1 VKLRFFKGT
10 EGHEFFGYPVG
21 LGTGDAAPQDITA
34 GIEQRDGKIRLEK
47 PGLRARPSIT
57 MGLAISWFGRG
68 EMTRIKSDFA
78 SSLRLFSPLPTVPGV
93 HHQID
98 NRANY
103 AGCE

>member
-1 VKLRFFKGT
+1 MQRPMTLPLESSSV
-10 EGHEFFGYPVG
+10 
-21 LGTGDAAPQDITA
+21 TGKSASKNQGP
-34 GIEQRDGKIRLEK
+34 
-47 PGLRARPSIT
+47 RARPSMT
-57 MGLAISWFGRG
+57 RGLAISWFGRG
-68 EMTRIKSDFA
+68 EMTRIKSVFA